1 MSRRQAASPG
11 PDRSTPPEEGLSREQ
26 QKIARWLKKLKFH
39 KGIFG
44 GVRETEVWKRMN
56 ELNSLYE
63 EALAA
68 ERARCDA
75 LIQEARESAA
85 AGKTGEAV
93 SRKGADDE

>member
-1 MSRRQAASPG
+1 MSRRQAAFPG

>member
-11 PDRSTPPEEGLSREQ
+11 PARSTAPEEGLSREQ

-56 ELNSLYE
+56 ELNSLYK
-63 EALAA
+63 EASGS
-68 ERARCDA
+68 RAGSLRRADSGSKG
-75 LIQEARESAA
+75 IRRRWEDRR
-85 AGKTGEAV
+85 
-93 SRKGADDE
+93 SRLPEGG

>member
-11 PDRSTPPEEGLSREQ
+11 PARSTPPEEGLSREQ

-56 ELNSLYE
+56 
-63 EALAA
+63 
-68 ERARCDA
+68 
-75 LIQEARESAA
+75 
-85 AGKTGEAV
+85 
-93 SRKGADDE
+93 

>member
-1 MSRRQAASPG
+1 MSRKQPVA
-11 PDRSTPPEEGLSREQ
+11 PEPVPTEGLSREQ
-26 QKIARWLKKLKFH
+26 QKIARWLKKLRFH

-44 GVRETEVWKRMN
+44 GIREAEVWKRMN

-85 AGKTGEAV
+85 AGKIGEAV
-93 SRKGADDE
+93 SRKEAGDE